1 SMRSLVRAAVAAAA
15 GGTFLAG
22 AALGQIRHPGTPASE
37 MFDLPAEVDT
47 VVLDAPD
54 VARLKAEDA
63 VAPEVGPLR
72 YGAVLSTS
80 LGLDNA
86 GTWTELDDYGLR
98 VWRLRLVSP
107 GAFTLGVTFDLFRLP
122 AGASVFL
129 YDADRREVLGAYTR
143 ENQADSLSLGIEPV
157 IGDDLVIELVTPATT
172 TEPPL
177 LNVGQVIH
185 DYRDVR
191 DPAFY
196 GGRGD
201 QGTSCTIFINCPEG
215 ANYQDVK
222 RSVVRTLAGGA
233 LCTGAIL
240 NNTNADDTPYL
251 LTANHCGSMSNAQF
265 RFNYEYN
272 VCGTGGTNSGTTLS
286 GAQFLASRPSGNPCG
301 STSIDSQLYRLN
313 NA

>member
-1 SMRSLVRAAVAAAA
+1 MVRAGSSPRDGAVPAAPKPSPSILNRETLMHSMRSLVRAAVAAAA

-107 GAFTLGVTFDLFRLP
+107 GAFTLGVTFD
-122 AGASVFL
+122 
-129 YDADRREVLGAYTR
+129 
-143 ENQADSLSLGIEPV
+143 
-157 IGDDLVIELVTPATT
+157 
-172 TEPPL
+172 
-177 LNVGQVIH
+177 
-185 DYRDVR
+185 
-191 DPAFY
+191 
-196 GGRGD
+196 
-201 QGTSCTIFINCPEG
+201 
-215 ANYQDVK
+215 
-222 RSVVRTLAGGA
+222 
-233 LCTGAIL
+233 
-240 NNTNADDTPYL
+240 
-251 LTANHCGSMSNAQF
+251 
-265 RFNYEYN
+265 
-272 VCGTGGTNSGTTLS
+272 
-286 GAQFLASRPSGNPCG
+286 
-301 STSIDSQLYRLN
+301 
-313 NA
+313 